1 VNPYYAFTIFPTSK
15 FEFSARLH
23 YLWNSQNDSPYEGL
37 RASSIQPERA
47 FHANFAASYEVLKR
61 LRLGIGGYALQQLTD
76 DKING
81 INIAN
86 SEERVFGI
94 GPGLSY
100 NQDNSQNKFWITLN
114 IYFET
119 GAENRPEGIGLVLR
133 ISLAFWK
140 AKWPANESGV
150 L

>member
-1 VNPYYAFTIFPTSK
+1 
-15 FEFSARLH
+15 LH